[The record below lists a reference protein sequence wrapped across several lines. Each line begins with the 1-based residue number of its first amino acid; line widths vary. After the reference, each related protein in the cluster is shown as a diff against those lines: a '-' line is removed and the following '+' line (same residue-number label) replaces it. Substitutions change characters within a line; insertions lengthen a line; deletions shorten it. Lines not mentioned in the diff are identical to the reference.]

1 MTTAACVHTCVV
13 CSDVSGLKFT
23 DHTLLSVCD
32 ILRQSSAD
40 GQICSLSVQTQL
52 LASLTL
58 VLHSLPSHAGYSV
71 ACLIDS
77 RAVLLFH
84 LSCVLKS
91 RF

>member
-1 MTTAACVHTCVV
+1 MTTAVCVHTCVV

-58 VLHSLPSHAGYSV
+58 VLHSLPSHAGHSV
-71 ACLIDS
+71 VCLIDS

-91 RF
+91 RL